1 MSEDTQLKILSRLE
15 SMEDNQADIYNV
27 IDSVWNE
34 LISIHDTIKLYTAG
48 RGLTGISKLE
58 QSKRKRRDE
67 LRSTEREERKSKEKH
82 FYDNATI
89 GGVKCSEFQKGDI
102 PNTIVVPPPKF
113 INGIEQLITFAERKQ
128 VKCTLCEN
136 FDKGIKERTTNPLA
150 VCILPDHYNVTGKN
164 AFDLL
169 ESQLPHLCDN
179 LHSGTWTIIYDYS
192 LKAVVYYYLPAHKHE
207 SKIL

>member
-58 QSKRKRRDE
+58 DELAQSKCKRR
-67 LRSTEREERKSKEKH
+67 EEEAARKEKH

-89 GGVKCSEFQKGDI
+89 GGVKCSKFQKGNV

-113 INGIEQLITFAERKQ
+113 LNGIEQLRVER
-128 VKCTLCEN
+128 
-136 FDKGIKERTTNPLA
+136 
-150 VCILPDHYNVTGKN
+150 
-164 AFDLL
+164 
-169 ESQLPHLCDN
+169 
-179 LHSGTWTIIYDYS
+179 
-192 LKAVVYYYLPAHKHE
+192 VVRSETSEK
-207 SKIL
+207 